1 MRQLKICSLLF
12 ILLLTGCQTSNED
25 HQVNPVDS
33 TIEIKEHDGTMS
45 TVYSHASILDQKVAI
60 TFNGL
65 ADIETMQK
73 LLKALDQSNMKA
85 TFFCGR
91 YANSTG
97 S

>member
-25 HQVNPVDS
+25 HQVKPVDS

-85 TFFCGR
+85 TFLWKVCE
-91 YANSTG
+91 
-97 S
+97 